1 MLGSIAA
8 VRVFVSNID
17 RARDFY
23 GQTLGL
29 DIKGE
34 SPEALLFDTGGCTLI
49 VERCAPDDPEAR
61 DLVGRFTAVSFE
73 APDINA
79 VHAALS
85 EKGVTFDGPPAA
97 QAWGGRLAHFHDP
110 DGNVLTLVA
119 YS

>member
-1 MLGSIAA
+1 MLGPISA

-34 SPEALLFDTGGCTLI
+34 SPEALLFDGGGCTLI

-73 APDINA
+73 APDIDA
-79 VHAALS
+79 VYADLFD
-85 EKGVTFDGPPAA
+85 KGVVFDGPPAT
-97 QAWGGRLAHFHDP
+97 QDWGGRLAHCRDP
-110 DGNVLTLVA
+110 DGNVLTLVQ
-119 YS
+119 YR